1 MGDMRSG
8 STTNDL
14 AGVTATDRSS
24 APGLERAG
32 APEAAARSGSKTGA
46 FGQRLRGR
54 PVPLAAAAAVAAVAG
69 VVVERRRRKAA
80 RQRAEGW
87 NVDRLI
93 RLARPV
99 APWWSA
105 AAGSVR
111 RVSGS
116 RFAQN
121 AMRRGRS

>member
-8 STTNDL
+8 NTTSDP

-24 APGLERAG
+24 APGLERADGQG
-32 APEAAARSGSKTGA
+32 AASRSGSGT
-46 FGQRLRGR
+46 FGRRLRGR

-69 VVVERRRRKAA
+69 VVVERRRRRAAA
-80 RQRAEGW
+80 RRAEGW

-111 RVSGS
+111 RISGS
-116 RFAQN
+116 RLAQT
-121 AMRRGRS
+121 ATRRGRS